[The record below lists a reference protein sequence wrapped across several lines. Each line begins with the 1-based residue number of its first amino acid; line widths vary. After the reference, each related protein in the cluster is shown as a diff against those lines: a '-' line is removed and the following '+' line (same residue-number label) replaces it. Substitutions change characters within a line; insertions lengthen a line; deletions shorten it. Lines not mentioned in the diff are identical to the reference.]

1 MQSKTTFKR
10 IGGFLQKSLMI
21 LGLFCF
27 FVGKINAQIYTNG
40 NLSTGPT
47 ASSGEAAPA
56 GSNWSE
62 VQTGNANAGFS
73 ANITNGFSLAD
84 DFTIPGGTW
93 GLTKFTCFAY
103 STGYAGAASPFT
115 DMRVQIFDTDPSAGG
130 VTPIYGDLT
139 TNALTASSAAS
150 LYRIFNATAATNR
163 IIWKLEANINISL
176 TAGHYWVE
184 WQTGTTLASNFS
196 PASTVVG
203 TTTQAGNNALQHTL
217 AADTWAPV
225 LDGPTATDPQD
236 MPFIIDYTTSACSG
250 TPAPG
255 ATLTTQTSACP
266 GIPFTLSATNGTG
279 GSGVTYQWQSSST
292 GGAGSFTDIGGAT
305 NSTYTTTITATTYY
319 QVVVSCNGTPGTS
332 TPVQV
337 SLTPPN
343 GCYCI
348 PDPTDCT
355 DGDIITNVTLGAL
368 NNTTDCGT
376 NGYTDNTIDPT
387 ITIPDLVQGVANPIA
402 VTAGGGIYTEIVGAW
417 IDYDH
422 SGSFDPSEFTLIG
435 QTTGGTLNANII
447 VPATAPLGPAR
458 MRLRVRFNTPLTG
471 GMACDPYTFG
481 ETEDYTVN
489 IIPCIQ
495 GVFNTEPTNMST
507 TCGSGVTFTT
517 ATTGTFLSYQWQQ
530 QAGTGA
536 PWTNLTNG
544 INITGA
550 TTNTLHIVAVTS
562 DWNGYNYRLL
572 IGGGCTATDFSDIV
586 SLTVTDQ
593 VINVSPTSYSTCS
606 PIPAGSPVQLSITT
620 EPPGVTY
627 TTVSYSSGTLNT
639 TIPDDDPTGIINAI
653 NVPAL
658 PAGATVTAAS
668 VTLNINHTWIGDLVI
683 ALKAPNDNILN
694 LDYGLTSTGGSGVT
708 TGFTNT
714 VFSSA
719 APASATLVSGSDP
732 WTGTFAPDAPAAP
745 GTIPTAPLSLSPTNA
760 NVFTFA
766 DLYSVP
772 SGDWT
777 IGIND
782 IAPPDEG
789 TLVDWTLTLTYTT
802 AAAGPYTGVWSPAT
816 GLFTDAAGTIPYTA
830 GSQASTVYAAP
841 GSSTVYTVT
850 VTDPICPP
858 APVEV
863 PVRILTADPVV
874 TITATPATNIYPGIR
889 SLLTA
894 NVNPELS
901 ATGTYQW
908 LINGT
913 EIPGANAKTYE
924 VTFANTGL
932 GDYSVDVIDSAICS
946 GRVSSDIITISDS
959 ARNQLF
965 IWPNP
970 STGQFQVRFFD
981 GVNDIISGNPYLMI
995 FDAKGSRVITQKYSV
1010 TAPYG
1015 RMDVDL
1021 SNQPKGT
1028 YIVSLYTA
1036 DGKLLQSGRVIIR

>member
-1 MQSKTTFKR
+1 MQSKTTFMR

-73 ANITNGFSLAD
+73 ANLTNGFSLAD

-103 STGYAGAASPFT
+103 STGYAGASSPFT

-139 TNALTASSAAS
+139 TNALTASSPAN
-150 LYRIFNATAATNR
+150 LYRIFNAAALTNR
-163 IIWKLEANINISL
+163 IVWKLEANINISL
-176 TAGHYWVE
+176 PAGHYWVE
-184 WQTGTTLASNFS
+184 WQTGTALASNFS

-203 TTTQAGNNALQHTL
+203 TTTQPGNNALQHTL

-255 ATLTTQTSACP
+255 ATVSTATTACP

-292 GGAGSFTDIGGAT
+292 GTPGSFTDIGGAT
-305 NSTYTTTITATTYY
+305 NSSYTTTLTANTFY
-319 QVVVSCNGTPGTS
+319 QIVVACNGTPGTS
-332 TPVQV
+332 TPVEV
-337 SLTPPN
+337 DLTPAN

-355 DGDIITNVTLGAL
+355 AGDIITNVTIGAL
-368 NNTTDCGT
+368 NNTTDCGN
-376 NGYTDNTIDPT
+376 NGYTDNTFDPN
-387 ITIPDLVQGVANPIA
+387 IVIPDVVQGIANPIA
-402 VTAGGGIYTEIVGAW
+402 VTAGNGLFAETVGAW

-422 SGSFDPSEFTLIG
+422 NGTFDPSEFTFIG
-435 QTTGGTLNANII
+435 ATNGGTLNSNIV
-447 VPATAPLGPAR
+447 VPATAPLGSAR
-458 MRLRVRFNTPLTG
+458 MRLRVRYNTPLTG
-471 GMACDPYTFG
+471 TMACVPYTYG

-495 GVFNTEPTNMST
+495 GVFNTQPTNMST
-507 TCGSGVTFTT
+507 TCGSGVTFTS
-517 ATTGTFLSYQWQQ
+517 AATGTYIGYQWQQ
-530 QAGTGA
+530 QAGAGA

-572 IGGGCTATDFSDIV
+572 ISGGCTATDFSDIV
-586 SLTVTDQ
+586 SLTVTPQ
-593 VINVSPTSYSTCS
+593 VIDVQPASYSTCS
-606 PIPAGSPVQLSITT
+606 PIPSGSPIQLSITT
-620 EPPGVTY
+620 LPPGIVY
-627 TTVSYSSGTLNT
+627 TTTSYASGTLNT
-639 TIPDDDPTGIINAI
+639 TIPDNDPTGITNSIT
-653 NVPAL
+653 VPAL
-658 PAGATVTAAS
+658 PAGATITDVS
-668 VTLNINHTWIGDLVI
+668 VTLNVNHTFVGDLSI
-683 ALKAPNDNILN
+683 NLQAPNTNILN
-694 LDYGLTSTGGSGVT
+694 LDYFLSGTGGAVS

-719 APASATLVSGSDP
+719 GTDLIGTGADP
-732 WTGTFAPDAPAAP
+732 YTGTWAPDAVVVPVAGNP
-745 GTIPTAPLSLSPTNA
+745 PTGGTSLGDA
-760 NVFTFA
+760 NVPDFSGLTSTP
-766 DLYSVP
+766 DGTWTLGLYD
-772 SGDWT
+772 GF
-777 IGIND
+777 NL
-782 IAPPDEG
+782 DEG
-789 TLVDWTLTLTYTT
+789 QLVDWTLTLTYTT
-802 AAAGPYTGVWSPAT
+802 SASGPYTGVWSPAT
-816 GLFTDAAGTIPYTA
+816 GLFTDAAGTVPYAA

-841 GSSTVYTVT
+841 GSTTVYTVT
-850 VTDPICPP
+850 VTDPVCPP

-863 PVRILTADPVV
+863 PVTILTADPVV
-874 TITATPATNIYPGIR
+874 TITATPGTGIYPGTR
-889 SLLTA
+889 ALLTA
-894 NVNPELS
+894 TVTPALS
-901 ATGTYQW
+901 STGTYQW
-908 LINGT
+908 FHNGDT
-913 EIPGANAKTYE
+913 IPGATAHTYE
-924 VTFANTGL
+924 ATFANTGL
-932 GDYSVDVIDSAICS
+932 GDYSVDIIDPAICS
-946 GRVSSDIITISDS
+946 GRVSSNVITVTDS
-959 ARNQLF
+959 ARNKLF
-965 IWPNP
+965 VWPNP

-981 GVNDIISGNPYLMI
+981 GINDIISGNPYLVV
-995 FDAKGSRVITQKYSV
+995 FDTKGSRVYSQNYDV

-1028 YIVSLYTA
+1028 YVVALYTA
-1036 DGKLLQSGRVIIR
+1036 SGKLLQSGRVIIR